1 MDNYTIQ
8 TLITQGRV
16 VSSGDVDPNNTY
28 VQIGVWQPGNRKRNA
43 SNDAYPSY
51 VIPLS
56 QISSQQVIDVL
67 GTTLY
72 STNPPAGPNFN
83 TNDSIFLGRES
94 GYNATNSFYSVFL
107 GPYSG
112 REASNSYYSNIIGYQ
127 AGAQSNNLSGCN
139 IFGFNA
145 GYGSGSYGSV
155 MIGSSAGQYTGN
167 NSYESVF
174 IGTQAGD
181 TMTSSN
187 RSVAT
192 GWFAGRQSSSLPASV
207 LIGQV
212 AGANTSSCPALV
224 SVGSYA
230 GWGGERSFNFFG
242 PVGRN
247 TFGNDSS
254 VFVGDSAGIG
264 ADQAKFTVAI
274 GFQAGG
280 GLGGQNTKNGV
291 SNRNVFIGRET
302 GVFSYLSNDLNAM
315 GYRACLYANNLNYVN
330 SIGYHAGYGSYIVS
344 QSTFIGH
351 FAGAESHNLSDS
363 IFIGNQAGRYS
374 TGSNVIALG
383 RDAGI
388 LNPVSNCFII
398 SNNNIQ
404 EFPTEA
410 AAITYFTTA
419 PAGNTY
425 LYWDSTNGKLEAIRK

>member
-1 MDNYTIQ
+1 MDILNVQ
-8 TLITQGRV
+8 SLISQQKIVG
-16 VSSGDVDPNNTY
+16 SGDIDPNNAY
-28 VQIGVWQPGNRKRNA
+28 LVVGVWQDGNRKSGAAN
-43 SNDAYPSY
+43 NAYPSY
-51 VIPLS
+51 AIPVS
-56 QISSQQVIDVL
+56 QVAGKQVIDVL
-67 GTTLY
+67 GSSLY
-72 STNPPAGPNFN
+72 STDPPAGPNFN
-83 TNDSIFLGRES
+83 TNNSIFLGRES
-94 GYNATNSFYSVFL
+94 GYNATSSFYSVFL

-112 REASNSYYSNIIGYQ
+112 REASNSYYSNMIGYQ
-127 AGAQSNNLSGCN
+127 AGAQSSNLSGCN

-192 GWFAGRQSSSLPASV
+192 GWFAGRQSSSLPSSV
-207 LIGQV
+207 LIGQ
-212 AGANTSSCPALV
+212 ATGANTSSSPALV
-224 SVGSYA
+224 AIGSYA

-291 SNRNVFIGRET
+291 SSRNVFIGRET

-351 FAGAESHNLSDS
+351 FAGAQSHNLSDG
-363 IFIGNQAGRYS
+363 IFIGYQAGRFS
-374 TGSNVIALG
+374 TGSDVIALG

-388 LNPVSNCFII
+388 SNPVSNCFII

-404 EFPTEA
+404 TFPTEA
-410 AAITYFTTA
+410 DAITYFSAA

-425 LYWDSTNGKLEAIRK
+425 LYWDSTNNKLEAIRK